1 MSIADDFM
9 FCKIMQDEGIYKE
22 FLEMVLTDNIGKI
35 AYLSPQNTIAA
46 GIGAKSVR
54 RDILVK
60 DETGKLYDIEIQVAN
75 EHNIQKRMRYYQVA
89 IDIAFS
95 DKGSHYKALND
106 SYIDWRLTNLQFFL
120 TGVFPFIIKL
130 CHLHRIFDRVESSP
144 DNFFHF
150 FPFQFCRINPVQLF
164 LFQRSKE

>member
-106 SYIDWRLTNLQFFL
+106 SYIIFVCLFDAIGKDKPLYTFENICIDDGQMHELPIRSRISSRKNLTETVSVTQ
-120 TGVFPFIIKL
+120 VKI
-130 CHLHRIFDRVESSP
+130 
-144 DNFFHF
+144 
-150 FPFQFCRINPVQLF
+150 
-164 LFQRSKE
+164 